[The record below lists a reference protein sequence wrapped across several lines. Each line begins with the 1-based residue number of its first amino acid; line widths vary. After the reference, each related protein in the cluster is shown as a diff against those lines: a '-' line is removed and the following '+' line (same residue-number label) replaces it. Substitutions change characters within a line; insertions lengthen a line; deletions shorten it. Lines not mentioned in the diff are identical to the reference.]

1 MELNYCK
8 CQSEFYGTV
17 ELVKNAPRRSRLL
30 SDFVN
35 NERMPKLAAAEVAS
49 EAPPNPS
56 QLTPSTIQT
65 LLTDDG
71 ASVTPAAARPTIDTL
86 KRYARIFKM
95 DTKNLTDQQRVLL
108 ERIVER
114 VARLGGSLDDIENA
128 ATSEANDVVSN
139 EGRARQRN
147 VRKNT
152 GKKTKGD
159 ETKHIT
165 IEMTQATPT
174 QPTSMKAIK
183 RATAGIIAHK
193 AKGGKS
199 KVTQANEMTMS
210 NVTAVDLGNIT
221 TTSIVNI
228 LSTDNARENVFARR
242 PSIQPPSSSPLE
254 KLVPASNGKVS
265 SNIYCTEFHS
275 IIICYLP
282 MSI

>member
-1 MELNYCK
+1 
-8 CQSEFYGTV
+8 
-17 ELVKNAPRRSRLL
+17 
-30 SDFVN
+30 
-35 NERMPKLAAAEVAS
+35 
-49 EAPPNPS
+49 
-56 QLTPSTIQT
+56 
-65 LLTDDG
+65 
-71 ASVTPAAARPTIDTL
+71 
-86 KRYARIFKM
+86 M

-152 GKKTKGD
+152 SKKTKGD

-265 SNIYCTEFHS
+265 SNIHCTEFHS
-275 IIICYLP
+275 IIICYWP